1 MSQNSDDERKT
12 KKDAGEP
19 LWADIFSLPKTVR
32 VVRERKHTKL
42 IEYAVYRS
50 EDLEHL
56 HEEHPEICGGDV
68 DFIEGKNWR
77 AARKLAAE
85 CEAGLH
91 PEITLIE
98 RVERWFEWGG
108 EVDRDEEELYRHPIF
123 RDE

>member
-91 PEITLIE
+91 PEIASIE
-98 RVERWFEWGG
+98 RVERWLEWGS
-108 EVDRDEEELYRHPIF
+108 EVDSDYQEIYRRD
-123 RDE
+123 D